1 MQLTMFSDLGLRL
14 VMRLAAAEE
23 GRRFT
28 ARGVAAELNAS
39 PAHVAKVVTRLGELG
54 VLVAT
59 RGRGGGIRLVEG
71 VEGLSIGG
79 LLRSLETG
87 EVIDCEAAE
96 CPMIPF
102 CRLRGALAEAQ
113 EAFFA
118 HLDALTVGDLIARD
132 GVGPVPLALAGPLR
146 GPVR

>member
-23 GRRFT
+23 GQRFT

-59 RGRGGGIRLVEG
+59 RGRGGGIRLAEG
-71 VEGLSIGG
+71 ATGRSLGG
-79 LLRSLETG
+79 LLRALETG

-96 CPMIPF
+96 CPIIPF
-102 CRLRGALAEAQ
+102 CRLRGVLAEAQ

-118 HLDALTVGDLIARD
+118 HLDGLTVDDLIVREGGGA
-132 GVGPVPLALAGPLR
+132 VPLTLSPSPR
-146 GPVR
+146 GRIR